1 MKTFTVTT
9 ESGTYTYQA
18 DTQGE
23 ALRLHTQE
31 RPGTGVLG
39 IVESVTYR
47 VQADELEATAD

>member
-39 IVESVTYR
+39 IVESATYR

>member
-18 DTQGE
+18 ETRAE
-23 ALRLHTQE
+23 ALRAHTQE
-31 RPGTGVLG
+31 RPGTSVLG